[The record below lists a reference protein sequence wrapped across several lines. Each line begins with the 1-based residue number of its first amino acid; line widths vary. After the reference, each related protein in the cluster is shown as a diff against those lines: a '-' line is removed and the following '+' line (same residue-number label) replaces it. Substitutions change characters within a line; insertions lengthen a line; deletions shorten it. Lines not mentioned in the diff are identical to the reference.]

1 MAGEGEK
8 RKSEGKKRIGVRNL
22 VCGGVA
28 GAISRTLVS
37 PLERLKILH
46 QVQYL
51 SSKGSAEK
59 YGSVVSSLRTI
70 VKEEGWRGFYKGN
83 GINCVRVFPYVGIQ
97 FFCFEQIG
105 GVVSGGKKGRDNRP
119 LLTPLEKLGVGAS
132 AGICSVIA
140 TYPLDTV
147 RGRLTAQGGTMEVL
161 YDGMFDAM
169 RKIAKAEGISAFYK
183 GVRPTLVGI
192 GPYVGINFLVY
203 ETLKEHAPV
212 EEGARGPSAIWL
224 AACGGV
230 AGVSGQTASY
240 PADLLRRRFQL
251 QEMQGSKV
259 AYDGVLNAVRTIIA
273 EEGVRGLYKG
283 FAANFIKVTPTI
295 ASMFFVNDLLRRSP
309 AVNAIFGTA

>member
-1 MAGEGEK
+1 MRRARG
-8 RKSEGKKRIGVRNL
+8 RKVGLRNL

-59 YGSVVSSLRTI
+59 YGSVVSSFARLSRRKVGEASTRATASTAC
-70 VKEEGWRGFYKGN
+70 GCFPTSGFNFSASSKSAES
-83 GINCVRVFPYVGIQ
+83 FLAA
-97 FFCFEQIG
+97 
-105 GVVSGGKKGRDNRP
+105 KKGRDNRP

-147 RGRLTAQGGTMEVL
+147 RGQLTAQGGTMEVL

-212 EEGARGPSAIWL
+212 EEGAKGPSAIWL